1 MSGSSPQQQRPAR
14 APQPIIYSICIPRV
28 FKNISEKRIRAILYS
43 LKFGFVE
50 RVDMVAKTNKKGDEF
65 WRVFV
70 HFSSWNERNHNAMQV
85 KAKLDNNE
93 QIKVV
98 YDNPWFWMISKSHS
112 APPEQR
118 SSGRPKP
125 FIDFSHIGAQ
135 YRSPPPAGGS
145 DSPRSPSPVPT
156 MPQRELTCT
165 VGDPDYQEE
174 LN

>member
-28 FKNISEKRIRAILYS
+28 FKNISEKRIRAVFYS

-50 RVDMVAKTNKKGDEF
+50 RVDMVSKTNKKGDEF

-70 HFSSWNERNHNAMQV
+70 HFSSWNEQSGPAHHVKEMLDSGEQV
-85 KAKLDNNE
+85 P
-93 QIKVV
+93 II
-98 YDNPWFWMISKSHS
+98 YDDPWYWMISKSHS

-135 YRSPPPAGGS
+135 YRSPLPACDS
-145 DSPRSPSPVPT
+145 DSPSHSQSVT
-156 MPQRELTCT
+156 DD
-165 VGDPDYQEE
+165 GAA
-174 LN
+174 